1 MEELQIQEEELGFRD
16 FRNKLIERLTMTK
29 INEENGMDSTEEDLV
44 VLKAIHDYLW
54 YNGAVIFYE
63 SRLSG
68 SDAMAEQGL
77 LFCQDVI

>member
-44 VLKAIHDYLW
+44 VLKAVHDHLW
-54 YNGAVIFYE
+54 YNGAVIFLE
-63 SRLSG
+63 SRFSG
-68 SDAMAEQGL
+68 SEGMAEQGF
-77 LFCQDVI
+77 LFCQ